1 MEGVHRSH
9 NGPMA
14 SAPDPDTHEVE
25 RVLRAFTSEGR
36 IVLLPA
42 RWSKKLV
49 LLDVVAQSFEPGRAY
64 AETEVNAI
72 MREWYAHDWVS
83 LRRYLVDAGMLDR
96 RDAWYWRIGGTF
108 EL

>member
-1 MEGVHRSH
+1 VTS
-9 NGPMA
+9 A
-14 SAPDPDTHEVE
+14 SGPDPHEVD
-25 RVLRAFTSEGR
+25 RVLRAFTREGR
-36 IVLLPA
+36 IVSLPA

-72 MREWYAHDWVS
+72 LREWYEHDWVS

-96 RDAWYWRIGGTF
+96 RDGWYWRIGGSF
-108 EL
+108 EP